1 MLGLHLD
8 KPRTGQHY
16 SDRYHRIMGTFHAM
30 GVLWDEETIANR
42 DGSTYKQ
49 RRELIRPSAGSDN
62 KPICIVTPQY
72 EKYGFSVY
80 PKVLKRVQG
89 LAPQLAYSLN
99 VPRVFVEVD
108 GDTIYVRVPRDQAD
122 APLTFDAAWALAPD
136 IPAGSLLLGQDDSGA
151 QVVLNMADPGNVH
164 AGVIGMPGSGKSTL
178 MKTMIL
184 SALMTG
190 QRVALFDP
198 SGGFYPLSGHPSVW
212 RGGMYRRHE
221 DCERGLGLLAAQ
233 MEMLPTDMPA
243 PTFVFVD
250 EAPELIS
257 GYRAIGEHLERI
269 ARIGRHAGYHL
280 ILGAQDID
288 AHQALF
294 KHIRAR
300 LVGCVADAGVAYRAT
315 SRNDS
320 GAEHLR
326 GGGDFVSCTGAGLR
340 HFQAAMCGTLDE
352 WAHRYPPRIGE
363 PFAKPEPPTRVA
375 MPAPRLQ
382 VMQSTA
388 PIVAELQGRGV
399 DAIPARVVRDIMV
412 YRTRNRRWPSLHH
425 CQSWLGFRNAKTR
438 RAVNLACLKCGLP
451 LEYPDWQED
460 YRVDAKL
467 EVGR

>member
-1 MLGLHLD
+1 MSLLGLHLD
-8 KPRTGQHY
+8 RPRTGTMH
-16 SDRYHRIMGTFHAM
+16 SDRIHRLL
-30 GVLWDEETIANR
+30 GVCHGAGMYRVDKSGLQPRTIPEVTALSEVIETPR
-42 DGSTYKQ
+42 YW
-49 RRELIRPSAGSDN
+49 
-62 KPICIVTPQY
+62 
-72 EKYGFSVY
+72 KYGLRIDPRHLNTVRRLGKQF
-80 PKVLKRVQG
+80 
-89 LAPQLAYSLN
+89 AYSLN

-136 IPAGSLLLGQDDSGA
+136 IPRGSLLLGQAEDGA
-151 QVVLNMADPGNVH
+151 QLCLNMSDPGNVH
-164 AGVIGMPGSGKSTL
+164 CGVIGMPGSGKSTL

-233 MEMLPTDMPA
+233 MEGAPDNAA

-250 EAPELIS
+250 EVPELIAVHP
-257 GYRAIGEHLERI
+257 AIGTSLERI

-280 ILGAQDID
+280 VLGAQDID

-294 KHIRAR
+294 KHVRAR
-300 LVGCVADAGVAYRAT
+300 LVGCVADAGIAYRAT

-340 HFQAAMCGTLDE
+340 HFQAAMCGPLNE

-363 PFAKPEPPTRVA
+363 PFAKLESPTRQVMA
-375 MPAPRLQ
+375 APKLQ
-382 VMQSTA
+382 VMQSAA

-412 YRTRNRRWPSLHH
+412 YRTREGRWPSLHH
-425 CQSWLGFRNAKTR
+425 CQTWLGFRNAKTR

-451 LEYPDWQED
+451 LEYPDWADE
-460 YRVDAKL
+460 YKVDAKM

>member
-1 MLGLHLD
+1 VRRLG
-8 KPRTGQHY
+8 
-16 SDRYHRIMGTFHAM
+16 
-30 GVLWDEETIANR
+30 
-42 DGSTYKQ
+42 KQ
-49 RRELIRPSAGSDN
+49 
-62 KPICIVTPQY
+62 
-72 EKYGFSVY
+72 F
-80 PKVLKRVQG
+80 
-89 LAPQLAYSLN
+89 AYALN

-108 GDTIYVRVPRDQAD
+108 GDTIYVRVPREQGD
-122 APLTFDAAWALAPD
+122 APLSFDAAWALAPD
-136 IPAGSLLLGQDDSGA
+136 IPQGSLLLGQAEDCA
-151 QVVLNMADPGNVH
+151 QLCLNMADPGNVH
-164 AGVIGMPGSGKSTL
+164 CGVIGMPGSGKSTL

-221 DCERGLGLLAAQ
+221 DCERGLGLLASQ
-233 MEMLPTDMPA
+233 MEGATDDA
-243 PTFVFVD
+243 VSTFIFVD
-250 EAPELIS
+250 EVPELIS
-257 GYRAIGEHLERI
+257 VHPTIGASLERI

-280 ILGAQDID
+280 VLGAQDID

-300 LVGCVADAGVAYRAT
+300 LVGCVADAGIAYRAT

-320 GAEHLR
+320 GAEFLR

-340 HFQAAMCGTLDE
+340 HFQAAMCGPLE
-352 WAHRYPPRIGE
+352 GWAHRYPPRIGE
-363 PFAKPEPPTRVA
+363 PFAKPEPPTRQV

-460 YRVDAKL
+460 YKVDNAKL